1 MSLSSKSVITAFRY
15 GLLCFL
21 TAQIKM
27 CEKLPY
33 MPSFN
38 KEGGKLST
46 GCNDQNPAADGNHT
60 LHTHAHKQRKL
71 RVKAGWD
78 TGIM

>member
-1 MSLSSKSVITAFRY
+1 
-15 GLLCFL
+15 
-21 TAQIKM
+21 
-27 CEKLPY
+27 

-60 LHTHAHKQRKL
+60 LHTHTHTNREN